1 MNNKANTMSV
11 SGTLLADMI
20 RGGAANLYKNRAV
33 VNDLNVFPIPDG
45 DTGDNMYMTIG
56 AGADA
61 LEKDGNASLREV
73 SDKAA
78 KGMLLG
84 ARGNSGVILSR
95 IFAGI
100 ARGFAEKDGA
110 ELSDVEKLGHALS
123 CGVTEA
129 YGAVPSAVEGTIL
142 TVCREG
148 VAYANS
154 RLGAGTSLEDYFED
168 LTAELRASLERTPD
182 LLDVLRQAGV
192 VDSGGAGFVY
202 IAEGMKDVID
212 GKFSVDGNENGTA
225 ASSKTAD
232 ISLFSEDSV
241 LEFGYC
247 TEFLLRLQNSK
258 VDLSSFDENVIRDG
272 LSAMGD
278 SLVFFRDGSVVKVH
292 VHTTSPGD
300 ILNFCQKFGEFLTL
314 KIENMTLQHHGS
326 VVENRYEAK
335 RIPPHKPYG
344 TVAVATGKGIID
356 TFLSLGVDQVVNG
369 GQSMNPS
376 AEDFIRAFGKI
387 NADVILVYPDNGN
400 VIMTA
405 RQAGALYDK
414 AEIRVIPTRTVGEG
428 YAALSMLD
436 TSSGDT
442 DAIAAEA
449 EDVISGVV
457 CGSVSR
463 ANRDTEMNGI
473 RIHSGNYIG
482 FSDDV
487 VYSDSP
493 DRAEATLTLADRL
506 GAGQFD
512 ILMLICGTDADADEA
527 QRIYS
532 ELEGKYR
539 RTEIIMIDGGQPVFD
554 YMIVLE

>member
-1 MNNKANTMSV
+1 MDTRTV
-11 SGTLLADMI
+11 SGALFTDMI
-20 RGGAANLYKNRAV
+20 RGGTANLRKNRTV

-45 DTGDNMYMTIG
+45 DTGDNMYMTMESG
-56 AGADA
+56 ASA
-61 LEKDGNASLREV
+61 LTDNASGSLRDV
-73 SDKAA
+73 SAKAA

-100 ARGFAEKDGA
+100 ARGFEEAESRTCA
-110 ELSDVEKLGHALS
+110 DVEKLGYAFS
-123 CGVTEA
+123 CGITEA
-129 YGAVPSAVEGTIL
+129 YGAVSVPVEGTIL
-142 TVCREG
+142 TVYRDA
-148 VAYANS
+148 VTYANS
-154 RLGAGTSLEDYFED
+154 RLCADTSLENYFDD
-168 LTAELRASLERTPD
+168 LTEELRASLERTPD
-182 LLDVLRQAGV
+182 LLDVLRHAGV

-202 IAEGMKDVID
+202 IAEGMRDAID
-212 GKFSVDGNENGTA
+212 GKLSVAGDVPGVSA
-225 ASSKTAD
+225 KTAD
-232 ISLFSEDSV
+232 ISLFTEDSI

-258 VDLSSFDENVIRDG
+258 VDLSVFDENVIRDG

-278 SLVFFRDGSVVKVH
+278 SLVFFRDGTVIKVH

-335 RIPPHKPYG
+335 KIAPHKPYG

-405 RQAGALYDK
+405 RQAAALYDK

-449 EDVISGVV
+449 EEIISGVV

-473 RIHSGNYIG
+473 RIHNGNYIG

-493 DRAEATLTLADRL
+493 DRAEAVLSLADRL

-512 ILMLICGTDADADEA
+512 ILILICGADADADEA

-532 ELEGKYR
+532 ALEGKYR
-539 RTEIIMIDGGQPVFD
+539 RTEIIMIDGDQPVFD

>member
-1 MNNKANTMSV
+1 MDTRTV
-11 SGTLLADMI
+11 SGALFADMI
-20 RGGAANLYKNRAV
+20 RGGTANLSENRAV

-45 DTGDNMYMTIG
+45 DTGDNMYMTMDSG
-56 AGADA
+56 ARA
-61 LEKDGNASLREV
+61 LEKNESGSLCEV
-73 SDKAA
+73 SGKAA

-100 ARGFAEKDGA
+100 ARGFAES
-110 ELSDVEKLGHALS
+110 ENRVCTDVEKIGYAFS
-123 CGVTEA
+123 CGVTDA

-142 TVCREG
+142 TVYREA
-148 VAYANS
+148 VTYANS
-154 RLGAGTSLEDYFED
+154 RLCADTSLENYFDD
-168 LTAELRASLERTPD
+168 LIEELRASLERTPE
-182 LLDVLRQAGV
+182 LLDVLRHAGV

-202 IAEGMKDVID
+202 IAEGMRNAID
-212 GKFSVDGNENGTA
+212 GKLSVAEDVPGVSA
-225 ASSKTAD
+225 KTAD
-232 ISLFSEDSV
+232 ISLFTEDSV

-258 VDLSSFDENVIRDG
+258 VDLSVFDENVIRDG

-335 RIPPHKPYG
+335 RSAPRKPYG
-344 TVAVATGKGIID
+344 TVAVANGKGIID
-356 TFLSLGVDQVVNG
+356 TFISLGVDQVVNG

-387 NADVILVYPDNGN
+387 NADVILVYPDNSN

-428 YAALSMLD
+428 YAAISMLD

-449 EDVISGVV
+449 EEIISGVV

-482 FSDDV
+482 FSDGV

-493 DRAEATLTLADRL
+493 DRAEAVLTLADRL
-506 GAGQFD
+506 NAGQFD

-532 ELEGKYR
+532 ALEGKYR
-539 RTEIIMIDGGQPVFD
+539 RTEIIMIDGDQPVFD